1 MSLLWDFLLQHL
13 CIALVSINP
22 HCHYHLFL
30 SVSEEFCF
38 TLLALLIV
46 RSMPQHW
53 PGPLKSLPS
62 ISENGLWI
70 TIDHLRSGPRTAPNE
85 SGVAQISIGNHSI
98 NIVLPAIPS
107 SSAGRTLGLI
117 YLLCRHKQGK
127 TRATKNLSLIPTGL
141 ALSNTIKTPQK
152 ELCIKIYR
160 NIDLLT
166 FGIEKICIL
175 VWFSV

>member
-30 SVSEEFCF
+30 SVSEDFCF
-38 TLLALLIV
+38 TLLALPIV

-53 PGPLKSLPS
+53 PGPLKSPPS

-70 TIDHLRSGPRTAPNE
+70 TIDHLGSGPRTAPNE

-98 NIVLPAIPS
+98 NTVLPAIPVHQ
-107 SSAGRTLGLI
+107 LEGLLDWFI
-117 YLLCRHKQGK
+117 RCVD
-127 TRATKNLSLIPTGL
+127 TN
-141 ALSNTIKTPQK
+141 K
-152 ELCIKIYR
+152 EKPEPPKI
-160 NIDLLT
+160 
-166 FGIEKICIL
+166 
-175 VWFSV
+175 SH